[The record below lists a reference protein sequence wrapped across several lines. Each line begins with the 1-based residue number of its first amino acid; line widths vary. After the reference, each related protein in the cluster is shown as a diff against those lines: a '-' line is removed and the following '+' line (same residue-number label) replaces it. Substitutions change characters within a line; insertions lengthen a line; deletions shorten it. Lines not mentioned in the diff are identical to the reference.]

1 MKTMTKRGLFGLL
14 SGAALS
20 LASLSGVVF
29 AEDAYPDRPIT
40 MMVGYG
46 AGGQTD
52 LVARA
57 AAQVMSA
64 RSHRVNPA
72 ITGPLISVAIRRTAS
87 ASSADAMGKPASS
100 TSTPS
105 DCS

>member
-1 MKTMTKRGLFGLL
+1 MKSITKRGLLGLL

-46 AGGQTD
+46 ACGQTD
-52 LVARA
+52 VVARA
-57 AAQVMSA
+57 AAQVMSDQLGQPINILNKPGAGGAVA
-64 RSHRVNPA
+64 RD
-72 ITGPLISVAIRRTAS
+72 G
-87 ASSADAMGKPASS
+87 G
-100 TSTPS
+100 
-105 DCS
+105 